1 MEYQMKKILILVFIL
16 FLPFII
22 HTQTTIDEIY
32 LLTVDGTIGPPIAN
46 YIIDRIETAEAH
58 NAAVLIEINTPGG
71 LDTSMREIIQ
81 KIMNADVPVIGYVTP
96 EGARA
101 ASAGA
106 IIMLA
111 CDINAM
117 TPTSSI
123 GAAHPVSMG
132 AKIDSTM
139 EKKVVND
146 MLSYVASIAQKTDR
160 NEDIAKKMVSE
171 SISLHAREALEENII
186 NYVAISRNDLF
197 KQIDSSEIIKNDEV
211 FIMST
216 AHADV
221 IPHRMNFI
229 EKFLFYIT
237 NPNIAY
243 ILLMLGIYG
252 LIAEFSSP
260 GIGFAGVF
268 GAIALLLA
276 FFALSNLPVN
286 IVGLL
291 LIIVGFILLFLELK
305 VQSSGILGIGGVV
318 GIVLGSMMLIQ
329 SKAPFLRISLSLI
342 IGVAIF
348 TILFFLLLVT
358 LVLKVHKSK
367 VTTGREGEIG
377 ERGLTKTILDPE
389 GQVFVRGEL
398 WTAISAEG
406 TIEKNEPIEVVKIDN
421 LTLWVKRVS
430 SQYENS

>member
-1 MEYQMKKILILVFIL
+1 MKKIIIVIFVL

-22 HTQTTIDEIY
+22 HAQTTIDEIY

-46 YIIDRIETAEAH
+46 YIIDRIEMAEV
-58 NAAVLIEINTPGG
+58 NGAAVLIEIDTPGG

-81 KIMNADVPVIGYVTP
+81 KIMNADVPVIGYVSP

-111 CDINAM
+111 CDISAM

-123 GAAHPVSMG
+123 GAAHPVSIG

-146 MLSYVASIAQKTDR
+146 MLSYVASIAQKTGR

-171 SISLHAREALEENII
+171 SISLPAREALDKNII
-186 NYVAISRNDLF
+186 TYLASSRKDLF

-216 AHADV
+216 EHVNV
-221 IPHRMNFI
+221 IPSRMNFI
-229 EKFLFYIT
+229 ERFLFYIT

-268 GAIALLLA
+268 GAISLLLA

-348 TILFFLLLVT
+348 TILFFLFLVT
-358 LVLKVHKSK
+358 LVLKVHKSR

-377 ERGLTKTILDPE
+377 ERGLTKTVLNPE

-398 WTAISAEG
+398 WTAISTEG
-406 TIEKNEPIEVVKIDN
+406 KIEENQPIEVVKIKD

>member
-1 MEYQMKKILILVFIL
+1 MKKIIIVIFIL

-22 HTQTTIDEIY
+22 HAQTTIDEIY

-58 NAAVLIEINTPGG
+58 DAAVLIEIDTPGG

-111 CDINAM
+111 CDISAM

-123 GAAHPVSMG
+123 GAAHPVSIG

-146 MLSYVASIAQKTDR
+146 MLSYVASIAQKTGR

-171 SISLHAREALEENII
+171 SISLPAREALDKNII
-186 NYVAISRNDLF
+186 TYLASSRKDLF
-197 KQIDSSEIIKNDEV
+197 KQIDSSEIIKNDKV

-216 AHADV
+216 EHVNV
-221 IPHRMNFI
+221 IPSRMNFI
-229 EKFLFYIT
+229 ERFLFYIT

-268 GAIALLLA
+268 GAISLLLA

-348 TILFFLLLVT
+348 TILFFLFLVT
-358 LVLKVHKSK
+358 LVLKVHKSR

-377 ERGLTKTILDPE
+377 ERGLTKTVLNPE

-398 WTAISAEG
+398 WTAISTEG
-406 TIEKNEPIEVVKIDN
+406 KIEENQPIEVVKIKD

>member
-1 MEYQMKKILILVFIL
+1 MKKILILVFIL

-58 NAAVLIEINTPGG
+58 NAAVLLEINTPGG

-146 MLSYVASIAQKTDR
+146 MLSFVASIAQKTGR
-160 NEDIAKKMVSE
+160 NEEIAQKMVSE
-171 SISLHAREALEENII
+171 SVSLHAREALEENII
-186 NYVAISRNDLF
+186 NYMAFSRNDLF
-197 KQIDSSEIIKNDEV
+197 KQIDSSEIIKNDKV

-216 AHADV
+216 AHADI

-268 GAIALLLA
+268 GAISLLLA

-291 LIIVGFILLFLELK
+291 LIVVGFILLFLELK

-377 ERGLTKTILDPE
+377 ERGLTKTILNPE
-389 GQVFVRGEL
+389 GQVFIRGEL
-398 WTAISAEG
+398 WTAISTEG
-406 TIEKNEPIEVVKIDN
+406 KIAKNEPIEVVKIDN

>member
-1 MEYQMKKILILVFIL
+1 MKKILILVFIV
-16 FLPFII
+16 FLPFIV
-22 HTQTTIDEIY
+22 HAQTTIDEIY
-32 LLTVDGTIGPPIAN
+32 LLTIDGTIGPPIAN

-81 KIMNADVPVIGYVTP
+81 KIMNAEVPVIGYVAP

-146 MLSYVASIAQKTDR
+146 MLSYVASIAQKTGR
-160 NEDIAKKMVSE
+160 NENIAKKMVSE

-186 NYVAISRNDLF
+186 NYMAPSRNDLF
-197 KQIDSSEIIKNDEV
+197 KQIDSTEIIKNDEV

-221 IPHRMNFI
+221 IPYRMNFI

-291 LIIVGFILLFLELK
+291 LIVVGFILLFLELK

-329 SKAPFLRISLSLI
+329 SKAPFLRISISLI

-398 WTAISAEG
+398 WSAISTEG
-406 TIEKNEPIEVVKIDN
+406 KIEKNEPIEVVKIDN

>member
-1 MEYQMKKILILVFIL
+1 MKNILFILILLLVFI
-16 FLPFII
+16 P
-22 HTQTTIDEIY
+22 TINHAKTIVDKVY
-32 LLTVDGTIGPPIAN
+32 VLTVDGAIGPPVAN
-46 YIIDRIETAEAH
+46 YLEDRINKAEH
-58 NAAVLIEINTPGG
+58 DNAAVLIEINTPGG
-71 LDTSMREIIQ
+71 LDTSTREIIR

-96 EGARA
+96 EGSRA
-101 ASAGA
+101 SSAGA

-111 CDINAM
+111 CDIAAM

-146 MLSYVASIAQKTDR
+146 MLSFVSSIAKKTER
-160 NEDIAKKMVSE
+160 NEDVAKQMVAE
-171 SISLHAREALEENII
+171 SKSLSAEEALEVSII
-186 NYVAISRNDLF
+186 EYISSSRRELF
-197 KQIDSSEIIKNDEV
+197 SLIDSTVIQKNNQEYLLMTEDPTV
-211 FIMST
+211 FS
-216 AHADV
+216 HK
-221 IPHRMNFI
+221 MNFI
-229 EKFLFYIT
+229 ERFLSYIT

-252 LIAEFSSP
+252 ILAEFSSP

-268 GAIALLLA
+268 GAISLLLA

-291 LIIVGFILLFLELK
+291 LIVVGFILILLELK

-318 GIVLGSMMLIQ
+318 AIILGSMMLIQ
-329 SKAPFLRISLSLI
+329 SRAPFLRISLSLI

-348 TILFFLLLVT
+348 TVLFFFLLLT
-358 LVLKVHKSK
+358 LVVKVHKSK

-377 ERGLTKTILDPE
+377 MTGITKTELNPK
-389 GQVFVRGEL
+389 GLVFVRGEL
-398 WTAISAEG
+398 WTAISLEG
-406 TIEKNEPIEVVKIDN
+406 KIKRNELIEVEKIEN
-421 LTLWVKRVS
+421 LTLYVKKIDHN
-430 SQYENS
+430 SQNS

>member
-1 MEYQMKKILILVFIL
+1 MKKIIIVIFIL

-22 HTQTTIDEIY
+22 HAQTTIDEIY

-58 NAAVLIEINTPGG
+58 DAAVLIEIDTPGG

-111 CDINAM
+111 CDISAM

-146 MLSYVASIAQKTDR
+146 MLSYVASIAQKTGR

-171 SISLHAREALEENII
+171 SISLPAREALDKNII
-186 NYVAISRNDLF
+186 TYLASSRKDLF
-197 KQIDSSEIIKNDEV
+197 KQIDSSEIIKNDKV

-216 AHADV
+216 EHVNV
-221 IPHRMNFI
+221 IPSRMNFI
-229 EKFLFYIT
+229 ERFLFYIT

-268 GAIALLLA
+268 GAISLLLA

-329 SKAPFLRISLSLI
+329 SKVPFLRISLSLI

-358 LVLKVHKSK
+358 LVLKVHKSR

-377 ERGLTKTILDPE
+377 ERGLTKTVLNPE

-398 WTAISAEG
+398 WTAISTEG
-406 TIEKNEPIEVVKIDN
+406 KIEENQPIEVVKIKD

>member
-1 MEYQMKKILILVFIL
+1 M
-16 FLPFII
+16 
-22 HTQTTIDEIY
+22 
-32 LLTVDGTIGPPIAN
+32 
-46 YIIDRIETAEAH
+46 
-58 NAAVLIEINTPGG
+58 LIEINTPGG
-71 LDTSMREIIQ
+71 LDASMREIIQ
-81 KIMNADVPVIGYVTP
+81 KIMNADVPIIGYVTP

-123 GAAHPVSMG
+123 GAAHPVALG

-146 MLSYVASIAQKTDR
+146 MLSYVASIAQKTGR
-160 NEDIAKKMVSE
+160 NEEIAKKMVSE
-171 SISLHAREALEENII
+171 SLSLNARKALEENVI
-186 NYVAISRNDLF
+186 NYLAASRKELF
-197 KQIDSSEIIKNDEV
+197 KQIDSSEIIKNDRV
-211 FIMST
+211 FIMRT
-216 AHADV
+216 EHANV

-229 EKFLFYIT
+229 EKFLYHIS

-252 LIAEFSSP
+252 IIAEFSSP

-268 GAIALLLA
+268 GAISLLLA

-291 LIIVGFILLFLELK
+291 LIAVGFILIILEIK

-348 TILFFLLLVT
+348 TILFFLLLAT
-358 LVLKVHKSK
+358 LVVKVHKSK

-377 ERGLTKTILDPE
+377 ERGLARTVLDPE

-398 WTAISAEG
+398 WTAISTEG
-406 TIEKNEPIEVVKIDN
+406 KIDMNEPIEVVKIDN

-430 SQYENS
+430 SQFENS